1 MANRISLLQKKKYPA
16 VKGGT
21 AINTQSS
28 RLKSDPMCILAILQ
42 SFSALPIDKP
52 AQTMYNKNARY
63 RFCGAEIKNLR
74 SSFCESRIRPRQR
87 AIGDAA

>member
-1 MANRISLLQKKKYPA
+1 MAKRISLLQKKKYPA

-42 SFSALPIDKP
+42 GSLLLLLTTFNKKV
-52 AQTMYNKNARY
+52 YNIIARR

-74 SSFCESRIRPRQR
+74 SSFCENRIRPRQR